1 MILKHG
7 NNATEIIYS
16 HFHLFFSYETPVAA
30 FDPSSKT
37 IYITDKKYSR
47 TTTAHIKK
55 WIIYLGDQW
64 DDCHQMSLKSETLLY
79 LSEEIGLGKSFKEI
93 VEPPP
98 RPPTSKEVRMN
109 RFDSLTKD
117 S

>member
-1 MILKHG
+1 MDMILKHG

-47 TTTAHIKK
+47 TTTAHDFSTEVPAVQFFI
-55 WIIYLGDQW
+55 LGF
-64 DDCHQMSLKSETLLY
+64 SE
-79 LSEEIGLGKSFKEI
+79 
-93 VEPPP
+93 
-98 RPPTSKEVRMN
+98 RN
-109 RFDSLTKD
+109 Q
-117 S
+117 